1 MTGRKVILSTIAVA
15 AGIITAVAAACM
27 LDIMKVQGDS
37 MDPAVKDGSHVLIN
51 RMAYFFGNPDAGD
64 VVACPCY
71 VYSED
76 GEGSVLLRRVAAVE
90 GDTVEIRE
98 GNLYINGSLYEGY
111 AEKGVYLE
119 PMSEI
124 TVGKNRVFVLS
135 DTGQAVLDSRDP
147 AVGQL
152 TTAELAGRVLFK

>member
-1 MTGRKVILSTIAVA
+1 MTGRKIFLSMIAVA

-27 LDIMKVQGDS
+27 LDVMKVRSDS
-37 MDPAVKDGSHVLIN
+37 MEPAVRSGSQVLIN
-51 RMAYFFGNPDAGD
+51 RMAYFFGSPDAGD

-76 GEGSVLLRRVAAVE
+76 GEGSVLVRRVAAVE
-90 GDTVEIRE
+90 GDTVEIRD
-98 GNLYINGSLYEGY
+98 GNLYINGNIY
-111 AEKGVYLE
+111 AAYSEKGVYLD
-119 PMSEI
+119 PMPEI
-124 TVGKNRVFVLS
+124 TVGKNRVFVIS

-152 TTAELAGRVLFK
+152 TAAELAGRVLFK

>member
-1 MTGRKVILSTIAVA
+1 MTGRKVILSIIAVT
-15 AGIITAVAAACM
+15 AGIITAVAAGCM
-27 LDIMKVQGDS
+27 LDVMKVQGDS
-37 MDPAVKDGSHVLIN
+37 MDPAVKGGSHVLIN

-76 GEGSVLLRRVAAVE
+76 GEGSVIIRRIAAVE
-90 GDTVEIRE
+90 GDTVGIRD
-98 GNLYINGSLYEGY
+98 GNLYINGNVYTAYS
-111 AEKGVYLE
+111 EKGVYLDD
-119 PMSEI
+119 MSEI
-124 TVGKNRVFVLS
+124 TIGKNRVFVIS

>member
-37 MDPAVKDGSHVLIN
+37 MEPAVKSGSHVLIN
-51 RMAYFFGNPDAGD
+51 RMAYFFGNPDEGD

-111 AEKGVYLE
+111 TEKGVYLE